1 MKKRSSAKRSSR
13 FKVVKIAFLL
23 GLIVT
28 MAFIILISTIVSQE
42 FGPFHKLAFESIG
55 PLQKKI
61 GGFSGYIRSF
71 KDDYLA
77 LIHIRQENK
86 RLWAELQESR
96 NSAYK
101 NREALATNARL
112 RKLLDFK
119 ENSDIPSV
127 SAVIVG
133 KDPSLWFRTVII
145 DRGSSDG
152 IQKGMPVVTG
162 DGIVGQIFRVS
173 PNYSKVL
180 LAITPS
186 SAIDVILQKSRVRG
200 ILKGTGSQSYRLEYI
215 LKTVDVEEGDHVIT
229 AGYGGIFPTG
239 LSVGTVSKVIR
250 KKRGMFQEIEVSP
263 AVDYLSLEELLVI
276 QRKIPFTE

>member
-1 MKKRSSAKRSSR
+1 
-13 FKVVKIAFLL
+13 
-23 GLIVT
+23 
-28 MAFIILISTIVSQE
+28 
-42 FGPFHKLAFESIG
+42 
-55 PLQKKI
+55 
-61 GGFSGYIRSF
+61 
-71 KDDYLA
+71 
-77 LIHIRQENK
+77 
-86 RLWAELQESR
+86 
-96 NSAYK
+96 
-101 NREALATNARL
+101 
-112 RKLLDFK
+112 
-119 ENSDIPSV
+119 
-127 SAVIVG
+127 
-133 KDPSLWFRTVII
+133 
-145 DRGSSDG
+145 
-152 IQKGMPVVTG
+152 MPVVTG